1 MSKVMI
7 TTTLVGGPSPWP
19 SRTMTIGLLDD
30 GGMPDAV
37 VAEVRHAVRSL
48 LAGVASA
55 EPEPEEEA
63 EPDAPEP
70 TALGLGL

>member
-7 TTTLVGGPSPWP
+7 TTTLVGGPDPWP

-37 VAEVRHAVRSL
+37 VAVVRHAVRSL

-55 EPEPEEEA
+55 DPEPDV
-63 EPDAPEP
+63 EPDEPGP